1 MPVGISFGEC
11 PIRIGAM
18 HLLVTESAVLEPRT
32 AQIVDRRT
40 HRSQCRVGRGIRHR
54 QVGVALH
61 AHEAHFMPGQHP
73 WIRRP
78 VRLVARRA
86 SFEAHRSV
94 LKRKGSHF
102 IAVAFGAAWFVG
114 SRSLNLP
121 GQRAAV
127 RIVTIHAGHS
137 PFRQAVFVW
146 FLEAGPHVGVACGA
160 QCVDFRRLARNQAVR
175 SILVDGV
182 AGRATHLI
190 PGMTAINTSA
200 VRGLIPMAGEADAI
214 GFTGL

>member
-1 MPVGISFGEC
+1 MPDSHRNHAPSGDRECSFGTADC
-11 PIRIGAM
+11 ADRGSPAPPFPMSSWPRD
-18 HLLVTESAVLEPRT
+18 SAPAGWSGT
-32 AQIVDRRT
+32 PCT
-40 HRSQCRVGRGIRHR
+40 RS
-54 QVGVALH
+54 ALH
-61 AHEAHFMPGQHP
+61 A
-73 WIRRP
+73 WS
-78 VRLVARRA
+78 A
-86 SFEAHRSV
+86 SVEAHRSV

-114 SRSLNLP
+114 SRGLNLP
-121 GQRAAV
+121 GQRATV

-146 FLEAGPHVGVACGA
+146 FLEAGPHIGVACGA

-190 PGMTAINTSA
+190 SGMTAINAAT
-200 VRGLIPMAGEADAI
+200 VGGLIPM
-214 GFTGL
+214 